1 MVIQTV
7 AAVGERRQRHR
18 NTSMIKNFLDKF
30 TCMHSKIPIE
40 EDGDL
45 SVIYL
50 IYGRRS
56 EVQKE
61 LKLKLGY
68 SVAICECES
77 DDDIVASDEKQ
88 LHVVIES
95 DDRQLID
102 AAKGTTPHMMVVVDN
117 GMDIHEE
124 SGEAKSIQLDS
135 KMMPVSPRSAELNEE
150 KPSATAN
157 GAAIARTNGKAR
169 ENKSEWVVLD
179 VEDDVDGDIIGSID
193 NQYVDCK
200 SPESELLNQ
209 EEKTSPIIPHQ
220 RDYEK
225 LVVELAASKGQV
237 RGLQLENNALRCQLN
252 DLRGRVNDEDQRKD
266 FSKKR
271 KHHLSPFRLMRGSGY
286 SQAEQNDPLQGFVE
300 SHSPGASSWFNSVN
314 SRFNTH
320 EHYKKWLELKCHEHM
335 LRNTSSTFRRRDN
348 EICKRNVQ
356 DLPMDQ
362 IEALS
367 LD

>member
-1 MVIQTV
+1 MIQTFV
-7 AAVGERRQRHR
+7 AVGERRQRQR

-50 IYGRRS
+50 IYGRRN
-56 EVQKE
+56 EVQQE
-61 LKLKLGY
+61 LELNLGY
-68 SVAICECES
+68 NVTICECES
-77 DDDIVASDEKQ
+77 ADDIVASDEKQ

-102 AAKGTTPHMMVVVDN
+102 AAKATTPHMMVIVDN
-117 GMDIHEE
+117 ETKIHEE
-124 SGEAKSIQLDS
+124 MGTAKSVELDS
-135 KMMPVSPRSAELNEE
+135 KMMTVSRRSGELNEE

-157 GAAIARTNGKAR
+157 GAAIGRTYGKAR
-169 ENKSEWVVLD
+169 ENTNEWVVLD
-179 VEDDVDGDIIGSID
+179 TEDDADGDTVDSID

-200 SPESELLNQ
+200 SPESEILSQ
-209 EEKTSPIIPHQ
+209 EEKISPIAPHQ
-220 RDYEK
+220 SDYEK
-225 LVVELAASKGQV
+225 LVVELSASKGQI
-237 RGLQLENNALRCQLN
+237 RGLQLENEILRCQIN
-252 DLRGRVNDEDQRKD
+252 NLRGRVKGDDQRKD

-271 KHHLSPFRLMRGSGY
+271 KHHLSPFRLMRGYGH
-286 SQAEQNDPLQGFVE
+286 SQVEQNDPLQGFVE
-300 SHSPGASSWFNSVN
+300 SHPPGAMSWFNSVN
-314 SRFNTH
+314 SRLNTH

-348 EICKRNVQ
+348 EIHKRNVQ
-356 DLPMDQ
+356 DLPIDQ